1 MLYSL
6 VLFIFVIIC
15 LLLVGIIL
23 LQTSQTG
30 GMGSIGG
37 GNSYLEGALG
47 GQGADSLLLRTTTI
61 FAVVFMCLA
70 IFLNYLDNPKSASNI
85 TVESSIEYS
94 AENDQ
99 SNNQTLNSEI
109 SADSDDTG
117 NSDASNAIEAAT
129 DKIEAA
135 TDKVP
140 LEESGK

>member
-1 MLYSL
+1 MLYSI

-61 FAVVFMCLA
+61 FAVIFMSLA
-70 IFLNYLDNPKSASNI
+70 IFLNYLDNPKSSSNI

-94 AENDQ
+94 
-99 SNNQTLNSEI
+99 
-109 SADSDDTG
+109 
-117 NSDASNAIEAAT
+117 SDAEESNLPNLNLESQISKEADIEDT
-129 DKIEAA
+129 KETPKPIDVK
-135 TDKVP
+135 KVP
-140 LEESGK
+140 LNTSGE

>member
-1 MLYSL
+1 MLYSI

-61 FAVVFMCLA
+61 FAVIFMSYIIKLCLSKK
-70 IFLNYLDNPKSASNI
+70 NKN
-85 TVESSIEYS
+85 T
-94 AENDQ
+94 
-99 SNNQTLNSEI
+99 
-109 SADSDDTG
+109 
-117 NSDASNAIEAAT
+117 
-129 DKIEAA
+129 
-135 TDKVP
+135 
-140 LEESGK
+140 

>member
-1 MLYSL
+1 MLYSI
-6 VLFIFVIIC
+6 VLFIFVVIC

-61 FAVVFMCLA
+61 FAVIFMGLA
-70 IFLNYLDNPKSASNI
+70 IFLNYLDNPKSSSNI

-94 AENDQ
+94 
-99 SNNQTLNSEI
+99 
-109 SADSDDTG
+109 
-117 NSDASNAIEAAT
+117 SDAEESNLPNLNLENSISKET
-129 DKIEAA
+129 DVEDKKDAPKSI
-135 TDKVP
+135 DVKKVP
-140 LEESGK
+140 LNTSGE

>member
-1 MLYSL
+1 MLYSI
-6 VLFIFVIIC
+6 VLFIFDVIC

-61 FAVVFMCLA
+61 FAVIFLSLA
-70 IFLNYLDNPKSASNI
+70 IFLNYLDNPKSSSNI

-94 AENDQ
+94 
-99 SNNQTLNSEI
+99 
-109 SADSDDTG
+109 
-117 NSDASNAIEAAT
+117 SDA
-129 DKIEAA
+129 
-135 TDKVP
+135 
-140 LEESGK
+140 EESSLPNLNLENPTSKESNIEDKKVEPKAIDLKKVSPNNSGE

>member
-1 MLYSL
+1 MLYSI

-61 FAVVFMCLA
+61 FAVIFMSLA
-70 IFLNYLDNPKSASNI
+70 IFLNYLDNPKSSSNV

-94 AENDQ
+94 
-99 SNNQTLNSEI
+99 
-109 SADSDDTG
+109 
-117 NSDASNAIEAAT
+117 SDAEDSILPNLNLENPISKES
-129 DKIEAA
+129 DIKDKKIEPKPI
-135 TDKVP
+135 DVKKVP
-140 LEESGK
+140 SKTSGQ

>member
-1 MLYSL
+1 MLYSI

-61 FAVVFMCLA
+61 FAVIFMSLA
-70 IFLNYLDNPKSASNI
+70 IFLNYLDNPKSSSNI

-94 AENDQ
+94 
-99 SNNQTLNSEI
+99 
-109 SADSDDTG
+109 
-117 NSDASNAIEAAT
+117 SDAEESNLPNLNLESPISKETDIEDKKDTPKAI
-129 DKIEAA
+129 DVK
-135 TDKVP
+135 KVP
-140 LEESGK
+140 LNTSGE

>member
-1 MLYSL
+1 MLYSI
-6 VLFIFVIIC
+6 VLFIFVVIC

-61 FAVVFMCLA
+61 FAVIFMSLA
-70 IFLNYLDNPKSASNI
+70 IFLNYLDNPKSSSNI

-94 AENDQ
+94 
-99 SNNQTLNSEI
+99 
-109 SADSDDTG
+109 
-117 NSDASNAIEAAT
+117 SDAEESNLPNLNLESPISKETDIKDKKETPKAI
-129 DKIEAA
+129 DVK
-135 TDKVP
+135 KVP
-140 LEESGK
+140 LNTSGE

>member
-1 MLYSL
+1 MLYSI

-61 FAVVFMCLA
+61 FAVIFMSLA
-70 IFLNYLDNPKSASNI
+70 ISLNYLDNPKSSSNI

-94 AENDQ
+94 
-99 SNNQTLNSEI
+99 
-109 SADSDDTG
+109 
-117 NSDASNAIEAAT
+117 SDAEESSLPNLNLENPISKES
-129 DKIEAA
+129 DIKDKKIEPKPI
-135 TDKVP
+135 DVKKVSSKT
-140 LEESGK
+140 SGE

>member
-1 MLYSL
+1 MLYSI
-6 VLFIFVIIC
+6 VLFIFVVIC

-61 FAVVFMCLA
+61 FAVIFMSLA
-70 IFLNYLDNPKSASNI
+70 IFLNYLDNPKSSSNI

-94 AENDQ
+94 
-99 SNNQTLNSEI
+99 
-109 SADSDDTG
+109 
-117 NSDASNAIEAAT
+117 SDAEESNLPNLNLESPISKEADIKDKKDTPKAI
-129 DKIEAA
+129 DVK
-135 TDKVP
+135 KVP
-140 LEESGK
+140 LNTSGE

>member
-1 MLYSL
+1 MLYSI

-61 FAVVFMCLA
+61 FAVIFMSLA
-70 IFLNYLDNPKSASNI
+70 IFLNYLDNPKSSSNI

-94 AENDQ
+94 
-99 SNNQTLNSEI
+99 
-109 SADSDDTG
+109 
-117 NSDASNAIEAAT
+117 SDA
-129 DKIEAA
+129 
-135 TDKVP
+135 
-140 LEESGK
+140 EESNLPNLNPSPNDAPNSSKL

>member
-1 MLYSL
+1 MLYSI
-6 VLFIFVIIC
+6 VLFIFVVIC

-61 FAVVFMCLA
+61 FAVIFMSLA
-70 IFLNYLDNPKSASNI
+70 IFLNYLDNPKSSSNI

-94 AENDQ
+94 
-99 SNNQTLNSEI
+99 
-109 SADSDDTG
+109 
-117 NSDASNAIEAAT
+117 SDAEESNLPNLNLENSISKET
-129 DKIEAA
+129 DVEVKKDSPKSI
-135 TDKVP
+135 DVKKVP
-140 LEESGK
+140 LNTSGE

>member
-1 MLYSL
+1 MLYSI
-6 VLFIFVIIC
+6 VLFILVIIC

-61 FAVVFMCLA
+61 FAVIFMSLA
-70 IFLNYLDNPKSASNI
+70 IFLNYLDNPKSSTNI

-94 AENDQ
+94 
-99 SNNQTLNSEI
+99 
-109 SADSDDTG
+109 
-117 NSDASNAIEAAT
+117 SDAEESSLPNLNLANPISKES
-129 DKIEAA
+129 DIKDKKIEPKPI
-135 TDKVP
+135 DVKKVSSKT
-140 LEESGK
+140 SGE

>member
-1 MLYSL
+1 MLYSI
-6 VLFIFVIIC
+6 VLFIFVVIC

-61 FAVVFMCLA
+61 FAVIFMSLA
-70 IFLNYLDNPKSASNI
+70 IFLNYLDNPKSSSNV

-94 AENDQ
+94 
-99 SNNQTLNSEI
+99 
-109 SADSDDTG
+109 
-117 NSDASNAIEAAT
+117 SDAEESSLPNLNLENPISKES
-129 DKIEAA
+129 DIKDKKIEPKPI
-135 TDKVP
+135 DVKKVSSKT
-140 LEESGK
+140 SGNNYS

>member
-1 MLYSL
+1 MLYSI

-61 FAVVFMCLA
+61 FAVIFMSLA
-70 IFLNYLDNPKSASNI
+70 IFLNYLDNPKSSSNI

-94 AENDQ
+94 
-99 SNNQTLNSEI
+99 
-109 SADSDDTG
+109 
-117 NSDASNAIEAAT
+117 SDAEESNLPNLNLESQISKETDIENT
-129 DKIEAA
+129 KETPKPIDVK
-135 TDKVP
+135 KVP
-140 LEESGK
+140 LNTSGE

>member
-15 LLLVGIIL
+15 LLLVIIIL

-47 GQGADSLLLRTTTI
+47 GQGADSLLLKTTTV
-61 FAVVFMCLA
+61 FAVIFMCLA
-70 IFLNYLDNPKSASNI
+70 IFLNYLNNPKASSNI

-94 AENDQ
+94 SESEQVNSQVQNQVDLENIESSEQNDNSGDN
-99 SNNQTLNSEI
+99 SNKNKEVK
-109 SADSDDTG
+109 
-117 NSDASNAIEAAT
+117 AS
-129 DKIEAA
+129 
-135 TDKVP
+135 VP
-140 LEESGK
+140 LEESGE

>member
-1 MLYSL
+1 MLYSI
-6 VLFIFVIIC
+6 VLFIFVVIC

-61 FAVVFMCLA
+61 FAVIFMSLA
-70 IFLNYLDNPKSASNI
+70 IFLNYLDNPKSSNNI

-94 AENDQ
+94 
-99 SNNQTLNSEI
+99 
-109 SADSDDTG
+109 
-117 NSDASNAIEAAT
+117 SDAEESNLPNLNLESPISKETDIKDKKEAAKAI
-129 DKIEAA
+129 DVK
-135 TDKVP
+135 KVP
-140 LEESGK
+140 LNTSGE

>member
-1 MLYSL
+1 MLYSI

-47 GQGADSLLLRTTTI
+47 GQGADSLLLKTTTI
-61 FAVVFMCLA
+61 FAVIFMCLA

-85 TVESSIEYS
+85 TVQSSIEYS
-94 AENDQ
+94 SDSEGSDLPN
-99 SNNQTLNSEI
+99 LNLDPALTEEKI
-109 SADSDDTG
+109 DIPADKP
-117 NSDASNAIEAAT
+117 EA
-129 DKIEAA
+129 K
-135 TDKVP
+135 P
-140 LEESGK
+140 LEPKKLPQSTSGE

>member
-1 MLYSL
+1 MLYSI

-61 FAVVFMCLA
+61 FAVIFMSLA
-70 IFLNYLDNPKSASNI
+70 IFLNYLDNPKSSSNI

-94 AENDQ
+94 
-99 SNNQTLNSEI
+99 
-109 SADSDDTG
+109 
-117 NSDASNAIEAAT
+117 SDAEESNLPNLNLENQISKETDIEEKKDT
-129 DKIEAA
+129 PKSIDVK
-135 TDKVP
+135 KVP
-140 LEESGK
+140 LNTSGE

>member
-1 MLYSL
+1 MLYSI

-61 FAVVFMCLA
+61 FAVIFMATRDIVIAFVVTGLFVLL
-70 IFLNYLDNPKSASNI
+70 ILETIPEPPK
-85 TVESSIEYS
+85 EDGEEGGSSFAKKEL
-94 AENDQ
+94 EK
-99 SNNQTLNSEI
+99 EI
-109 SADSDDTG
+109 DKLKVIKDS
-117 NSDASNAIEAAT
+117 
-129 DKIEAA
+129 
-135 TDKVP
+135 
-140 LEESGK
+140 L

>member
-6 VLFIFVIIC
+6 VLFIFVLIC
-15 LLLVGIIL
+15 ILLVGIIL

-61 FAVVFMCLA
+61 FAVIFMCLA
-70 IFLNYLDNPKSASNI
+70 IFLNYLNNPKSTSNI

-94 AENDQ
+94 SDSDQ
-99 SNNQTLNSEI
+99 SDKQILNSE
-109 SADSDDTG
+109 SPADSEDAG
-117 NSDASNAIEAAT
+117 NSDDSHKDETLIE
-129 DKIEAA
+129 E
-135 TDKVP
+135 VP
-140 LEESGK
+140 SEESGE

>member
-6 VLFIFVIIC
+6 VLFIFVVIC

-47 GQGADSLLLRTTTI
+47 GQGADSLLLRTTTV
-61 FAVVFMCLA
+61 FAVIFMCLA
-70 IFLNYLDNPKSASNI
+70 IFLNYLNNPKASSNI

-94 AENDQ
+94 SESEQVNSQVQNQVDLENIESPRQNDNSGDN
-99 SNNQTLNSEI
+99 SNKNK
-109 SADSDDTG
+109 AVK
-117 NSDASNAIEAAT
+117 AS
-129 DKIEAA
+129 
-135 TDKVP
+135 VP
-140 LEESGK
+140 LEESGE

>member
-6 VLFIFVIIC
+6 VLFIFVVIC

-47 GQGADSLLLRTTTI
+47 GQGADSLLLKTTTV
-61 FAVVFMCLA
+61 FAVIFMCLA
-70 IFLNYLDNPKSASNI
+70 IFLNYLNNPKASSNI

-94 AENDQ
+94 SESEQANSQVQNQVDLENVENSKQNDNSGNN
-99 SNNQTLNSEI
+99 SNKNKAVKAL
-109 SADSDDTG
+109 
-117 NSDASNAIEAAT
+117 
-129 DKIEAA
+129 
-135 TDKVP
+135 VP
-140 LEESGK
+140 SEESEE

>member
-1 MLYSL
+1 MLYSI
-6 VLFIFVIIC
+6 VLFIFVVIC

-61 FAVVFMCLA
+61 FAVIFMSLA
-70 IFLNYLDNPKSASNI
+70 IFLNYLDNPRSSSNI

-94 AENDQ
+94 
-99 SNNQTLNSEI
+99 
-109 SADSDDTG
+109 
-117 NSDASNAIEAAT
+117 SDAEESNLPNLNLESQISKETDIE
-129 DKIEAA
+129 DKKDTPKSI
-135 TDKVP
+135 DVKKVP
-140 LEESGK
+140 LNTSGE

>member
-1 MLYSL
+1 MLYSI
-6 VLFIFVIIC
+6 VLFIFVVIC

-61 FAVVFMCLA
+61 FAVIFMSLA
-70 IFLNYLDNPKSASNI
+70 IFLNYLDNPKSSSNI

-94 AENDQ
+94 SDADE
-99 SNNQTLNSEI
+99 SNLPNLNLETQK
-109 SADSDDTG
+109 SDDTD
-117 NSDASNAIEAAT
+117 NKDKTVAPEAI
-129 DKIEAA
+129 DVK
-135 TDKVP
+135 KLP
-140 LEESGK
+140 LKTSGE

>member
-1 MLYSL
+1 MLYSI
-6 VLFIFVIIC
+6 VLFIFVVIC

-61 FAVVFMCLA
+61 FAVIFMSLA
-70 IFLNYLDNPKSASNI
+70 IFLNYLDNPKSSSNI

-94 AENDQ
+94 
-99 SNNQTLNSEI
+99 
-109 SADSDDTG
+109 
-117 NSDASNAIEAAT
+117 SDA
-129 DKIEAA
+129 
-135 TDKVP
+135 
-140 LEESGK
+140 EESSLPNLNLENSISKESDIKDKKVEPKAIDVKKFHQKLLANNYS

>member
-1 MLYSL
+1 MLYSI
-6 VLFIFVIIC
+6 VLFIFVVIC

-61 FAVVFMCLA
+61 FAVIFMSLA
-70 IFLNYLDNPKSASNI
+70 IFLNYLDNPKSSSNV

-94 AENDQ
+94 SDTEDSSLPNLNLENSISKE
-99 SNNQTLNSEI
+99 SNTKDKKVEPK
-109 SADSDDTG
+109 
-117 NSDASNAIEAAT
+117 AIDMKNVSSKT
-129 DKIEAA
+129 
-135 TDKVP
+135 
-140 LEESGK
+140 SGE

>member
-1 MLYSL
+1 MLYSI
-6 VLFIFVIIC
+6 VLFIFVVIC

-61 FAVVFMCLA
+61 FAVIFMSLA
-70 IFLNYLDNPKSASNI
+70 IFLNYLDNPKSSSNV

-94 AENDQ
+94 
-99 SNNQTLNSEI
+99 
-109 SADSDDTG
+109 
-117 NSDASNAIEAAT
+117 SDAEDSSLPNLNLENPISKES
-129 DKIEAA
+129 DIKDKKIEPKPI
-135 TDKVP
+135 DVKKVSSKT
-140 LEESGK
+140 SGE

>member
-1 MLYSL
+1 MLYSI
-6 VLFIFVIIC
+6 VLFIFVVIC

-61 FAVVFMCLA
+61 FAVIFMSLA
-70 IFLNYLDNPKSASNI
+70 IFLNYLDNPKSSSNV

-94 AENDQ
+94 
-99 SNNQTLNSEI
+99 
-109 SADSDDTG
+109 
-117 NSDASNAIEAAT
+117 SDA
-129 DKIEAA
+129 
-135 TDKVP
+135 
-140 LEESGK
+140 EESSLPNLNLENSISKESDIKDKKVEPKAIDVKKVSSKTSGE

>member
-1 MLYSL
+1 MLYSI

-61 FAVVFMCLA
+61 FAVIFMSLA
-70 IFLNYLDNPKSASNI
+70 IFLNYLDNPKSSSNI

-94 AENDQ
+94 
-99 SNNQTLNSEI
+99 
-109 SADSDDTG
+109 
-117 NSDASNAIEAAT
+117 SDA
-129 DKIEAA
+129 
-135 TDKVP
+135 
-140 LEESGK
+140 EESSLPNLNLENPISKESDIKDKKVEPKAIDVKKVSSKTSGE